1 MLISGDTL
9 FCISQK
15 DDFNLHWHDIIDTQN
30 HSSVQRPN
38 IVNTPPSQCV
48 NSSNSHQMKGNLHSA
63 YCGIQITTKPYTEQ
77 SFDSASLSKN
87 ILSKPRPPQQ
97 SKIAQSMCKRFSFMV
112 RQFYSIRP
120 VSFHI
125 IQKNVNLAT
134 SLYFGAESEFIIA
147 AQTFSSLRI
156 AKCGLELTI
165 TIH

>member
-38 IVNTPPSQCV
+38 IVNTPPQPMCKFLKF
-48 NSSNSHQMKGNLHSA
+48 SSNERKFAQR